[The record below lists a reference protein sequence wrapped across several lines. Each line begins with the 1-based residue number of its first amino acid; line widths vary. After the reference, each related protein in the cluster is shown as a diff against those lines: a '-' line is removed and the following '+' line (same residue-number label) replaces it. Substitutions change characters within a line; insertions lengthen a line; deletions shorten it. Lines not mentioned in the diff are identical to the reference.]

1 MDVRRLSLDSV
12 DVSACQESVFE
23 PLQPN
28 ADRISNHSNAAR
40 SSSTT
45 MGQSVVDDTAPF
57 LRKGNQTL
65 SYDNYNRR
73 HDLHSSHQQKCDWL
87 PVTLRLPFLTLLTT
101 VSLALGFGVL
111 ALTVY
116 SMQYHGLGVGSDGY
130 ASIIFFGWRF
140 SPTLIV
146 TIYGILVASLL
157 NDVRRTEIFARMSR
171 SGGASASTTLCF
183 PARSW
188 WNDPFDALNK
198 RTNNGVYSWA
208 LLLTSLSY
216 ILVLLVLAPLSAG
229 LLAPASIQ
237 YRRSAS
243 FNRAHLADN
252 FTWQTDSWDL
262 TSFRTISGA
271 VLNQSTSAWLSD
283 HLILPF
289 WPLDLLVPPLGSSFG
304 GIESQQWSAET
315 DVYKA
320 ELNCVPMELLQI
332 YDNVTVSHVER
343 LYNGS
348 LYTSKTN
355 TTIFELD
362 SHDGCRISIT
372 GEHGYQDMWVEHGGG
387 WWANRANYSVA
398 NTPHD
403 YSNATDRCED
413 RALIFAKGPGFDVPS
428 TGIQAH
434 ICSRS
439 IYSAS
444 IMVNVTINQSS
455 TSVTFNQD
463 EFRRERAVW
472 QLEGHTHNHSSFEQA
487 FLSPD
492 WATKFPHFA
501 QDLNHRGDD
510 DVPWFDG
517 PLLPIAVDH
526 ANNATEVVGSV
537 DIAHEVSRLYQQFF
551 GEMLLLAL
559 QSKWM
564 QKETLGQI
572 TMLDRR
578 ISVSAGIGLTIGL
591 LFMFLACF
599 ITLVTY
605 HTRLIRRPLNLHQ
618 DPGGIAAAASLMT
631 DHKTRSDFLGTD
643 HVSKRALKARLDD
656 HTFSMEYGKLLFI
669 DGDTNEISRVD
680 RDRDPRPVLLR
691 GWMGPVLLL
700 TLFALI
706 AALFV
711 LFHMSRAKAGIHQS
725 AFVYQLSLDVL
736 GATTTMAPYSI
747 IPTLCAVGIKLW
759 FEAIGDVFK
768 RLQPYI
774 TMSKAPTKLP
784 NSVLAEYVNTPT
796 PFVSVKAI
804 QHSHWLLVMIGLGAL
819 ATEVFTVGM
828 SALWELEIRNINN
841 TFSLPR
847 RLALR
852 NTPIVFP
859 WSRDARGGPYF
870 SQPQNVILPTV
881 YTKAVQSWLYGAVVE
896 ISQSASTPSWTK
908 DDWSFLPLD
917 LSDLQDVVSPMNGL
931 NTWYPGKTRNVTFQ
945 TTAVRASL
953 RCMPLDFPNN
963 KSAWI
968 EKLDFHDPGWNASN
982 RPHGLIYGYTLIGP
996 ANALGDS
1003 NFTCCANETDGIAGD
1018 AAVGY
1023 WMNYDQSSKSYQD
1036 HLSATWIVG
1045 RPLNGTFQSSKM
1057 IKPLWIWPEEPR
1069 LFATNCTPVIEQ
1081 AEAHVTAEVETGT
1094 ILEYNITSQ
1103 LENATV
1109 AWSDDFLEHRASV
1122 DYGGEAFHYTL
1133 QEENVTVRYDIPALI
1148 HIAF

>member
-12 DVSACQESVFE
+12 DVSTHQESVFE

-28 ADRISNHSNAAR
+28 ADRFSNHTNAAR

-45 MGQSVVDDTAPF
+45 IGQSVVDDTAPF
-57 LRKGNQTL
+57 LKKGDETL
-65 SYDNYNRR
+65 SYDNYNHR

-101 VSLALGFGVL
+101 VSLTLGFVVL
-111 ALTVY
+111 ALTFY
-116 SMQYHGLGVGSDGY
+116 SMHHHGLGVGSVGY

-198 RTNNGVYSWA
+198 KMNNGVYSWA
-208 LLLTSLSY
+208 LLFTSLAY

-237 YRRSAS
+237 YRRSTL

-271 VLNQSTSAWLSD
+271 ILNQSTSAWLSD
-283 HLILPF
+283 HLVLPF
-289 WPLDLLVPPLGSSFG
+289 WPLDVLVPPLGSSFG
-304 GIESQQWSAET
+304 EIDSQQWSAET

-320 ELNCVPMELLQI
+320 ELNCVPMELLRT
-332 YDNVTVSHVER
+332 YDNITINR
-343 LYNGS
+343 YQLMYNGS
-348 LYTSKTN
+348 LYTDKVDATL
-355 TTIFELD
+355 FELD
-362 SHDGCRISIT
+362 SHDGCHISII
-372 GEHGYQDMWVEHGGG
+372 GDHGYDDMWVQHGGG
-387 WWANRANYSVA
+387 WWANRANYSIA
-398 NTPHD
+398 STPHD
-403 YSNATDRCED
+403 YSNATSGCGN
-413 RALIFAKGPGFDVPS
+413 RALIFAKDAGFEVRS
-428 TGIQAH
+428 TQVQAH
-434 ICSRS
+434 VCSRTL
-439 IYSAS
+439 YSAN
-444 IMVNVTINQSS
+444 ILVNVTINQSS
-455 TSVTFNQD
+455 TLVSFDQNEFN
-463 EFRRERAVW
+463 RKRAVW
-472 QLEGHTHNHSSFEQA
+472 QLEGNVHNLPIFEQA

-492 WATKFPHFA
+492 WATKFPHYA
-501 QDLNHRGDD
+501 QDLDHEGGDD
-510 DVPWFDG
+510 MPYFEG

-526 ANNATEVVGSV
+526 ANNSTQIVENV

-559 QSKWM
+559 QSKWT
-564 QKETLGQI
+564 QKATPGQVS
-572 TMLDRR
+572 MLDRR

-591 LFMFLACF
+591 LFLFLACF
-599 ITLVTY
+599 VTLIAY
-605 HTRLIRRPLNLHQ
+605 HTRLTRRPLNLHQ

-643 HVSKRALKARLDD
+643 HVSKGALKARLGD
-656 HTFSMEYGKLLFI
+656 HTFSMEHGKLLFI
-669 DGDTNEISRVD
+669 GGDTNGTLPSN

-711 LFHMSRAKAGIHQS
+711 LFHMSRAKTGIHQS
-725 AFVYQLSLDVL
+725 AFVYQLNLDVL

-774 TMSKAPTKLP
+774 TMSKAPTRLP
-784 NSVLAEYVNTPT
+784 NSILAEYANTPT

-804 QHSHWLLVMIGLGAL
+804 QHSHWLLVMIGLGAF

-828 SALWELEIRNINN
+828 SALWELEVRNISN

-852 NTPIVFP
+852 NTPVVFP
-859 WSRDARGGPYF
+859 WSRDGRQAGPYF
-870 SQPQNVILPTV
+870 SLPQNVILPTV
-881 YTKAVQSWLYGAVVE
+881 YTAAVQSWLYGAVVE
-896 ISQSASTPSWTK
+896 ISQSASTPPWTR
-908 DDWSFLPLD
+908 DNWSFLPLD
-917 LSDLQDVVSPMNGL
+917 LSDLQNVVSQMNDL
-931 NTWYPGKTRNVTFQ
+931 NTWFPGKTRNVTFQ

-953 RCMPLDFPNN
+953 QCVPLEYPHNT
-963 KSAWI
+963 SAWI
-968 EKLDFHDPGWNASN
+968 EKLDFHSQGWNASN
-982 RPHGLIYGYTLIGP
+982 RPHGLTHGYTLIGP

-1003 NFTCCANETDGIAGD
+1003 NFTCCANETGGVAGD

-1023 WMNYDQSSKSYQD
+1023 WMNYDQSSQAYQD
-1036 HLSATWIVG
+1036 HLWATWIVG

-1057 IKPLWIWPEEPR
+1057 FSPLWVWPEEPR
-1069 LFATNCTPVIEQ
+1069 IFATNCTPVIEQ
-1081 AEAHVTAEVETGT
+1081 AGAHVTADVETGT
-1094 ILEYNITSQ
+1094 ILDYNITTR

-1122 DYGGEAFHYTL
+1122 DYAGEAFHYVIA
-1133 QEENVTVRYDIPALI
+1133 EENVTVR
-1148 HIAF
+1148 